1 MQVNKNLSQEI
12 YQDAGEA
19 RTIKAKRYINQ
30 GKVNIIRT
38 NYEDQN
44 NFSINCIRALR
55 RIPSKY
61 RSPKRRA
68 RDSFL
73 WMLRLWNKLQCM

>member
-38 NYEDQN
+38 NY
-44 NFSINCIRALR
+44 A
-55 RIPSKY
+55 
-61 RSPKRRA
+61 KRT
-68 RDSFL
+68 
-73 WMLRLWNKLQCM
+73 

>member
-44 NFSINCIRALR
+44 NFSITSRFHLCRCISTDLEGVYQGTTTNT
-55 RIPSKY
+55 K
-61 RSPKRRA
+61 
-68 RDSFL
+68 
-73 WMLRLWNKLQCM
+73 